1 MHALS
6 FHSDVKKKRRRNLI
20 TFLFAR
26 PPLDSLFPLR
36 CSSLPP
42 SFFLFHHHA
51 LFYTRDPFQPN
62 VLSTTSAC
70 DCLYFW
76 WCFRCLFPERRVPR
90 SVAAKRS
97 RFSPPPPLSSRCTS
111 IGPGP
116 HRSRSATTW
125 AWAWVSLA
133 PRKEEGNSLLSARCE
148 TGREGEERRGRE
160 KKRKR
165 VRERSHGGAEQKRKE
180 EEEAGASW
188 ECSLSLLRSLRLL
201 FYSNSRSIPAYRGD
215 RLSEERT

>member
-1 MHALS
+1 MRATA
-6 FHSDVKKKRRRNLI
+6 FIFGGVFGAYFRNVGSHD
-20 TFLFAR
+20 R
-26 PPLDSLFPLR
+26 SQR
-36 CSSLPP
+36 
-42 SFFLFHHHA
+42 
-51 LFYTRDPFQPN
+51 
-62 VLSTTSAC
+62 SAA
-70 DCLYFW
+70 
-76 WCFRCLFPERRVPR
+76 V
-90 SVAAKRS
+90 
-97 RFSPPPPLSSRCTS
+97 SPPPPLSSRCTS

-160 KKRKR
+160 KKRER

>member
-6 FHSDVKKKRRRNLI
+6 FHSDVKEKKRRRNLI

-42 SFFLFHHHA
+42 SFFLFHHHV

-97 RFSPPPPLSSRCTS
+97 RFSPPPPFPLVAHRSAPGRTGLDRLQP
-111 IGPGP
+111 GPGP
-116 HRSRSATTW
+116 GSPWR
-125 AWAWVSLA
+125 
-133 PRKEEGNSLLSARCE
+133 PERKKGIASSPPGAKRGEK
-148 TGREGEERRGRE
+148 GRNVEGERKRGRE
-160 KKRKR
+160 
-165 VRERSHGGAEQKRKE
+165 
-180 EEEAGASW
+180 
-188 ECSLSLLRSLRLL
+188 
-201 FYSNSRSIPAYRGD
+201 
-215 RLSEERT
+215 